1 MKMPMKDAIAPL
13 RFASLLQRFRRSND
27 IAETVAKARFL
38 RRAHAER
45 PNVGT
50 RSLSSGRPKAGPVG
64 FAHPPL
70 LTLAGL
76 VVPALLVPGAA
87 RTQTPGAEE
96 ARLIEFGKEIF
107 KSKAVCQYCHKW
119 DASGDQGYG
128 GNALSLRAT
137 QLTPEQLTEVV
148 KCGRPGTGMPY
159 HDRFAY
165 TDKRCYGFTRE
176 QMGKDMPPA
185 GNDFLSNREVEAV
198 VKYLFAK
205 DVGKGPS
212 TYDDCVDF
220 WGKDTKQCDP
230 MKPK

>member
-1 MKMPMKDAIAPL
+1 MKMQMKIVVESC
-13 RFASLLQRFRRSND
+13 R
-27 IAETVAKARFL
+27 
-38 RRAHAER
+38 
-45 PNVGT
+45 
-50 RSLSSGRPKAGPVG
+50 LSA
-64 FAHPPL
+64 
-70 LTLAGL
+70 L
-76 VVPALLVPGAA
+76 VVAALAALVLLVPVAVHA
-87 RTQTPGAEE
+87 QAPLSAEE
-96 ARLIEFGKEIF
+96 ARLLEFGKEIF

-128 GNALSLRAT
+128 GNALSLRVT

-165 TDKRCYGFTRE
+165 TDKRCYGYDRE
-176 QMGKDMPPA
+176 GMGKDMPPA

-205 DVGKGPS
+205 DVGKGPA
-212 TYDDCVDF
+212 TYEDCVDF

-230 MKPK
+230 MKK

>member
-64 FAHPPL
+64 FAHPTL

-137 QLTPEQLTEVV
+137 HLTPEQLTEVV
-148 KCGRPGTGMPY
+148 KCGRPVTGMPY
-159 HDRFAY
+159 HDPFAY
-165 TDKRCYGFTRE
+165 TDKRCNGYTRE
-176 QMGKDMPPA
+176 EMGKDIPPA
-185 GNDFLSNREVEAV
+185 GNDFLSQREVEPWSSTCSRRRS
-198 VKYLFAK
+198 
-205 DVGKGPS
+205 GKALRRMRIVS
-212 TYDDCVDF
+212 TF
-220 WGKDTKQCDP
+220 WGKDTRQ
-230 MKPK
+230 

>member
-1 MKMPMKDAIAPL
+1 MTAIGATLVSRRSRFPWVNALADEMKMKVVMARYAFALVLAAFAALAPMAARAQAPL
-13 RFASLLQRFRRSND
+13 S
-27 IAETVAKARFL
+27 
-38 RRAHAER
+38 
-45 PNVGT
+45 
-50 RSLSSGRPKAGPVG
+50 
-64 FAHPPL
+64 
-70 LTLAGL
+70 
-76 VVPALLVPGAA
+76 
-87 RTQTPGAEE
+87 AEE

-128 GNALSLRAT
+128 GNALSLRVT

-165 TDKRCYGFTRE
+165 TDKRCYGYTRDE
-176 QMGKDMPPA
+176 MGKDMPPA
-185 GNDFLSNREVEAV
+185 GNDFLSNREVDAV

-205 DVGKGPS
+205 DVGKGPA

-230 MKPK
+230 MKK